1 MQILQERIKQ
11 LRIEKKWSQDEL
23 AQKIDADARQISR
36 YETGRITPSVE
47 TVAKLAIA
55 FEVTSDY
62 LLMEN
67 AARKP
72 FRMDDKEFLKH
83 IEIIQEFPESDKIC
97 IFQVIDAFKAKNKIK
112 SVAQEFN

>member
-55 FEVTSDY
+55 FEVTADY
-62 LLMEN
+62 LLIEN

-72 FRMDDKEFLKH
+72 FRMDDKEFIRN
-83 IEIIQEFPESDKIC
+83 IEIIQEFPDNDKNC
-97 IFQVIDAFKAKNKIK
+97 LFEVIEAFRAKNKIK
-112 SVAQEFN
+112 SFAQELS